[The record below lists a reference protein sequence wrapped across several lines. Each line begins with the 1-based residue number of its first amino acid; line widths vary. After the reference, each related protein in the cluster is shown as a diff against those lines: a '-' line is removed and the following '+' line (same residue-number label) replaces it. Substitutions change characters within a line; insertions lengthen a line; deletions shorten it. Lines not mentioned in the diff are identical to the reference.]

1 MNETINVHSEGPLI
15 LPFLPLIIFTIPFLI
30 LVAFLAKRKGVN
42 LILAVFVGLF
52 PMANILFAL
61 WLASKTDLDILKRLK
76 QIEDTKS

>member
-1 MNETINVHSEGPLI
+1 MNETINVHSEASLI
-15 LPFLPLIIFTIPFLI
+15 LPFLPLIIFTLPFLI